1 MPHHPVLCPVCGQ
14 TMQKHSIPQGLEVDH
29 CPSHGVWLDLGELE
43 ALVQRAPVTAAA
55 PSHPAPSH
63 QAPSGAGVGAA
74 VKQVGQQFGQSVV
87 MGAGATLG
95 NRIVGGILDAVFR
108 R

>member
-1 MPHHPVLCPVCGQ
+1 
-14 TMQKHSIPQGLEVDH
+14 MQKHAIPQGLEVDH

-43 ALVQRAPVTAAA
+43 ALVQRAPVTT
-55 PSHPAPSH
+55 PAPP
-63 QAPSGAGVGAA
+63 APHTAPPGAGVGAA
-74 VKQVGQQFGQSVV
+74 VKQVGQHFGQSVV

>member
-14 TMQKHSIPQGLEVDH
+14 TMQKHPIPQGLEVDH

-55 PSHPAPSH
+55 PSPA
-63 QAPSGAGVGAA
+63 APPGAGVGAA
-74 VKQVGQQFGQSVV
+74 VKQAGQHFGQSVV